1 MPKKSSQGYP
11 QNNMKDK
18 ILKVVLVILSIAASY
33 FIFVSVNLFHKGGPV
48 MVPIILSSIFAFAIV
63 LSKVRQF
70 SKYGAPVEKFLSDIF
85 ERIERQRIK
94 EAIDLCERSNTPLSR
109 VLKEGIMK
117 YDSSKDEIKEA
128 MENSFLYEAP
138 ILEENLSAL
147 STIIQI
153 VPLLGF
159 LGTLIGMMKIFLT
172 IQAKGISFTPLV
184 GGDVAIGIWEAL
196 ICTTSGFFVTVSV
209 LIAYNYL
216 MLRLKS
222 AQEEIER
229 GASDLLIFL
238 MDRRM
243 SA

>member
-1 MPKKSSQGYP
+1 VK
-11 QNNMKDK
+11 KDK
-18 ILKVVLVILSIAASY
+18 ILKIVLVILSIAASY
-33 FIFVSVNLFHKGGPV
+33 FIFIGVELFRKGGPI
-48 MVPIILSSIFAFAIV
+48 MIPIILSSIFAFAIV
-63 LSKVRQF
+63 LSKVKQF
-70 SKYGAPVEKFLSDIF
+70 FKYSIPVEQFLTDIF
-85 ERIERQRIK
+85 ERIERARIK
-94 EAIDLCERSNTPLSR
+94 EAIDLCEQSNTPLAR

-117 YDSSKDEIKEA
+117 YDSPKDEIKDA

-138 ILEENLSAL
+138 IMEENLSLL

-172 IQAKGISFTPLV
+172 IQAKGISFTPLI
-184 GGDVAIGIWEAL
+184 GGDVATGIWEAL
-196 ICTTSGFFVTVSV
+196 ICATSGFFVTISI

-216 MLRLKS
+216 MSRLKS

-229 GASDLLIFL
+229 SASDLLIFL

>member
-11 QNNMKDK
+11 QNKMKDK
-18 ILKVVLVILSIAASY
+18 ILKVGLVILSIAASC
-33 FIFVSVNLFHKGGPV
+33 FIFASVNLFHKGGPV

-63 LSKVRQF
+63 LAKVRQF

-94 EAIDLCERSNTPLSR
+94 EAIDLCAKSNTPLSR
-109 VLKEGIMK
+109 VLKEGVMK

-138 ILEENLSAL
+138 ILEENLSML

-153 VPLLGF
+153 APLLGF

-172 IQAKGISFTPLV
+172 IQTKGISFTPLV

-216 MLRLKS
+216 MGRLKS